1 MHSDDSLKKKMENGH
16 QFYLFYI
23 ADTPIA
29 FASVSNEADSIFKL
43 NKLYV
48 LPSTQKTGAGKNYCK
63 RLLNMLS
70 PKTGNKVFYK

>member
-1 MHSDDSLKKKMENGH
+1 MENGH

-23 ADTPIA
+23 ADTPIS
-29 FASVSNEADSIFKL
+29 FASVSYEADSIFKL

-48 LPSTQKTGAGKNYCK
+48 LPSTQKPGTEKTLLQ

-70 PKTGNKVFYK
+70 PKTGNKLFYK